1 MTFLSPVQCSLAAL
15 AAALLLSSCH
25 MGGYSRDV
33 TPRAVVR
40 DGVAVTV
47 YDQKLTVYKGGKK
60 VKDYNVSTSKFGLG
74 STNGSR
80 RTPLGI
86 HAVSDK
92 MGEGQP
98 KGMVFKGA
106 RPTGEVVAV
115 DAAGRDPVVTRVIQ
129 LAGLE
134 NSNKNSHSRRIYIHG
149 TPEERKIG
157 RPASYGCIRMKSDD
171 VVDLFRRVDRGTPVV
186 VETCSQKTYEAA
198 LKKEN
203 MRSIVVP
210 QSIVANL
217 PKDSVR
223 LRPVSH
229 GASSRRLVTKGRGN
243 SRRVLA
249 DATNRRNPKGKTTP
263 KHPQRM
269 AYRKGSKKRRG

>member
-1 MTFLSPVQCSLAAL
+1 MTLLSPVQCSLAAL

-92 MGEGQP
+92 TGEGQP

-229 GASSRRLVTKGRGN
+229 GASSRRLVTKGSGGRRALATAKGSTKGRTAQGN
-243 SRRVLA
+243 A
-249 DATNRRNPKGKTTP
+249 AAK
-263 KHPQRM
+263 QRL
-269 AYRKGSKKRRG
+269 AYRKGGKKRRG

>member
-1 MTFLSPVQCSLAAL
+1 MTFPSPVQCSFAAL
-15 AAALLLSSCH
+15 AAALLLPSCH
-25 MGGYSRDV
+25 MMGGYSRDV
-33 TPRAVVR
+33 EPRAVVR

-86 HAVSDK
+86 HAVSHK
-92 MGEGQP
+92 TGEGQP

-106 RPTGEVVAV
+106 HATGEVVAV
-115 DAAGRDPVVTRVIQ
+115 DAPGRDPVVTRVIQ

-134 NSNKNSHSRRIYIHG
+134 NSNKNSHTRRIYIHG

-157 RPASYGCIRMKSDD
+157 RPASYGCIRMRSDD

-186 VETCSQKTYEAA
+186 VETCSQKTYEKA
-198 LKKEN
+198 LQKQG

-210 QSIVANL
+210 DSIVANL
-217 PKDSVR
+217 PMDR
-223 LRPVSH
+223 ANLRPVSH
-229 GASSRRLVTKGRGN
+229 STRSRRLV
-243 SRRVLA
+243 
-249 DATNRRNPKGKTTP
+249 ATNKGKGKARLASSGNGKGSKAAAP
-263 KHPQRM
+263 KRI
-269 AYRKGSKKRRG
+269 AYRKSTKKRRG

>member
-1 MTFLSPVQCSLAAL
+1 MTFAFPVKCSLVAL
-15 AAALLLSSCH
+15 AATLLLPSCH

-33 TPRAVVR
+33 APRAVVR

-60 VKDYNVSTSKFGLG
+60 VRDYDVSTSKFGLG

-86 HAVSDK
+86 HAVSHK
-92 MGEGQP
+92 TGEGQP

-106 RPTGEVVAV
+106 QATGEVVAV
-115 DAAGRDPVVTRVIQ
+115 DAPGRDPVVTRVIQ

-171 VVDLFRRVDRGTPVV
+171 IVDLFRRVDRGTPVV
-186 VETCSQKTYEAA
+186 VETCSQKTYEEAI
-198 LKKEN
+198 KKEA

-210 QSIVANL
+210 ESIVANL
-217 PKDSVR
+217 PTDRVN
-223 LRPVSH
+223 LRPVSRH
-229 GASSRRLVTKGRGN
+229 HRLVSTR
-243 SRRVLA
+243 
-249 DATNRRNPKGKTTP
+249 KGKSKTAP
-263 KHPQRM
+263 AKRI
-269 AYRKGSKKRRG
+269 AYRKGGKKRRG

>member
-1 MTFLSPVQCSLAAL
+1 MTFAFPVKCSLVAL
-15 AAALLLSSCH
+15 AATLLLPSCH

-33 TPRAVVR
+33 APRAVVR

-60 VKDYNVSTSKFGLG
+60 VKDYDVSTSKFGLG

-86 HAVSDK
+86 HAVSHK
-92 MGEGQP
+92 TGEGQP

-171 VVDLFRRVDRGTPVV
+171 IVDLFRRVDRGTPVV
-186 VETCSQKTYEAA
+186 VETCSQKTYEKA
-198 LKKEN
+198 LQKEN

-210 QSIVANL
+210 ESIVANL
-217 PKDSVR
+217 PTDKVN

-229 GASSRRLVTKGRGN
+229 GARNRRLVSTRKGSAGRTLAGTKGN
-243 SRRVLA
+243 SA
-249 DATNRRNPKGKTTP
+249 RNTKPSAK
-263 KHPQRM
+263 RI
-269 AYRKGSKKRRG
+269 AYRKGGKKRRG

>member
-1 MTFLSPVQCSLAAL
+1 MTTNFPVIRSLALAAL
-15 AAALLLSSCH
+15 ALASASCH
-25 MGGYSRDV
+25 HFGGGYAKDV
-33 TPRAVVR
+33 PPRAVVR

-60 VKDYNVSTSKFGLG
+60 VKDYDVSTSKFGLG

-86 HAVSDK
+86 HAVSHK
-92 MGEGQP
+92 TGEGQP

-106 RPTGEVVAV
+106 HATGEVVAV
-115 DAAGRDPVVTRVIQ
+115 DAPGRDPVVTRVIQ

-171 VVDLFRRVDRGTPVV
+171 IVDLFRRVDRGTPVA
-186 VETCSQKTYEAA
+186 VETCSQKTYEKA
-198 LKKEN
+198 LQQEN

-210 QSIVANL
+210 DAIVANL
-217 PKDSVR
+217 PTDKVH

-229 GASSRRLVTKGRGN
+229 STRNRRLV
-243 SRRVLA
+243 
-249 DATNRRNPKGKTTP
+249 ATNKGKGGARLTGKGKP
-263 KHPQRM
+263 APAKRI
-269 AYRKGSKKRRG
+269 AYRKSGKKRRS